1 MSIPEPAA
9 GVPEVAPADSTV
21 RLRVL
26 MEPRHGAS
34 YAQILALALAT
45 EQAGFDAF
53 FRSDH
58 LLGGNPD
65 DPEYRPTDC
74 WTTLGGLARD
84 TTRIRLGALMTAS
97 TFRAPG
103 LLATIVASVDDMSG
117 GRAELGIGAAWY
129 TREHAAF
136 GVPFPPVGER
146 FDRLAEQLEVITGL
160 WHSGPGEGQGFSF
173 DGRHY
178 QVTDNRTP
186 PRVTQRPHPPIIIGG
201 GGPRRTPALAARFAA
216 EFNAAY
222 GGDPKERFERFGR
235 ACEAIGRDPAG
246 ARLSG
251 VLPVAIGT
259 TAAQIERRA
268 EIVGSPMLRDV
279 AVVGPPGA
287 LTDRI
292 AELARVGADTVY
304 LHIFDIDDTDHIA
317 LIGAEV
323 LPHVSGR

>member
-1 MSIPEPAA
+1 MSTSG
-9 GVPEVAPADSTV
+9 GVRGSSPSASTDRQL

-26 MEPRHGAS
+26 MEPRNGAS
-34 YAQILALALAT
+34 YEDILALALAT
-45 EQAGFDAF
+45 ERAGFDAF

-65 DPEYRPTDC
+65 NPEYKPTDC

-84 TTRIRLGALMTAS
+84 TTTVRLGALMTAS

-136 GVPFPPVGER
+136 GLPFPPVGER
-146 FDRLAEQLEVITGL
+146 FDRLEEQLAVITGL
-160 WHSGPGEGQGFSF
+160 WRAQPDSPFSF
-173 DGRHY
+173 DGQHY

-186 PRVTQRPHPPIIIGG
+186 PRVTQHPHPPIIIGG
-201 GGPRRTPALAARFAA
+201 GGPRRTPALAARYAA

-222 GGDPKERFERFGR
+222 GGDPGERFQRFGR
-235 ACEAIGRDPAG
+235 ACEAIGRDPAD
-246 ARLSG
+246 ARLSA
-251 VLPVAIGT
+251 VLPVAIGAT
-259 TAAQIERRA
+259 PADVERRA
-268 EIVGSPMLRDV
+268 EIVGGPMLRDA
-279 AVVGPPGA
+279 AVIGPPAA

-292 AELARVGADTVY
+292 TELAKAGADTVY
-304 LHIFDIDDTDHIA
+304 LHIFDIHDLDHIA

-323 LPHVSGR
+323 LPQLAGR